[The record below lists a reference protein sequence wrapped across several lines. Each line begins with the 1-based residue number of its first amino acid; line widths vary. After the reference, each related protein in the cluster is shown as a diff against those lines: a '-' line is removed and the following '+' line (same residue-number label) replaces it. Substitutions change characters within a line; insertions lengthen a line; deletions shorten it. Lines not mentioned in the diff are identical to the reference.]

1 MILYVVIGCTI
12 LLMLMTFV
20 GLYRAYVGP
29 TAADRMVAI
38 NMITTK
44 VTTIIVMIAL
54 ITAQGSYVSVALVY
68 ALIGFITTIGVSKY
82 LMKGKLEE

>member
-1 MILYVVIGCTI
+1 MVITIIIVCTI
-12 LLMLMTFV
+12 LLLIMTFV

-54 ITAQGSYVSVALVY
+54 ITAQELYVSVALVY
-68 ALIGFITTIGVSKY
+68 ALIGFVTTIGVSRY
-82 LMKGKLEE
+82 LMKGKLD

>member
-1 MILYVVIGCTI
+1 MVQNVLIVSIILIT
-12 LLMLMTFV
+12 LMTFV

-29 TAADRMVAI
+29 TAADRIVAI

-54 ITAQGSYVSVALVY
+54 VTAQGSYVNVALVY
-68 ALIGFITTIGVSKY
+68 ALIGFIATIGLAKY
-82 LMKGKLEE
+82 LLKGKLD